1 MVGVFPTAIQ
11 NKTLS
16 ERTQSTSQPT
26 SQLFQKLNSGTE
38 SIIEMLY
45 ATAILYYVFAIW
57 LIS

>member
-16 ERTQSTSQPT
+16 ERTQST